1 MRRANEARLYA
12 LTTATACAL
21 ALLAGVIGAPTRA
34 VMQNLVFDQ
43 YQRWKPRPYAFDQPV
58 RIVLIDEESL
68 KRLGQWP
75 WPRERLAALVEALK
89 GAGAAAIAFDFL
101 FAEKDRADANAAT
114 GQTPDDV
121 FARAIDGA
129 PVVLG
134 SFVSEAPSGPGGS
147 VKAGFVTAGDDA
159 TKFLTPSPGA
169 LAPLSQLAQH
179 AAGVGFLNWR
189 PDTDRVVRRVPLIL
203 NVDGALHPSLAME
216 ALRVAQGASTY
227 IVKSSNASGETA
239 FGEVYGVLAIRNG
252 DLTID
257 TDPAGDIRVYF
268 ARPDPRRS
276 IPAWKVLE
284 PGADLSGLRGAIV
297 FVGASAATLSDIVA
311 TPLTPVMPGVEAHA
325 QIVEQLLSGQTLRRP
340 DWAPSAEWIATAL
353 ICAALVATTWML
365 APYLAALV
373 FAAVVGAIV
382 AVSWFAFSRHGVL
395 IEPTYPAFS
404 AAAVYFTGVSTLYAV
419 KRHQEREIRS
429 AFGRFVSPAVVARL
443 AEMPGALELG
453 GLQRELTLLFCDIR
467 SFTTISE
474 GFNASE
480 LTHFLNEYLT
490 PMTDAIL
497 DREGTIDKY
506 MGDAIM
512 AFWNAPLDDP
522 EHAAHA
528 VESALTMRETLVALN
543 EGWREPRRGRGAPI
557 QAGAVRHWAQF
568 GRVLRRQ
575 SGLAAPIRLFGDRRR
590 SERRLATRRRLQD
603 FRGRHYRQRDGPFR
617 GIRFR
622 LARDRFRPG
631 QGQDAPGRALRAR
644 GRRGACPRRRVRGAE
659 PPPRG
664 DARGLSEPGLR
675 RCDFH
680 GEGSRSPRACRGS
693 RPLLVQLAPVR
704 PIGRKRPGPR
714 LAPCDRAR
722 RKISADL
729 KTRSVPRGPRG
740 ALGRSRHRACR
751 SGRRPPPDFART
763 DRPVGRQ
770 TRSRR
775 S

>member
-21 ALLAGVIGAPTRA
+21 ALLAGVAGAPTRA

-58 RIVLIDEESL
+58 RIVEIDEESL

-75 WPRERLAALVEALK
+75 WPRERLAALVETLK
-89 GAGAAAIAFDFL
+89 RAGAAAIAFDFL
-101 FAEKDRADANAAT
+101 FAEKDRADAKAAA

-134 SFVSEAPSGPGGS
+134 SFVSEAPNGAGGS

-189 PDTDRVVRRVPLIL
+189 PDSDRVVRRVPLIL
-203 NVDGALHPSLAME
+203 NVDGSLHPSLAME

-252 DLTID
+252 DVTTQ

-284 PGADLSGLRGAIV
+284 PGADLSDLRGAIV
-297 FVGASAATLSDIVA
+297 FVGASAALLSDIVA
-311 TPLTPVMPGVEAHA
+311 TPLSPSMPGVEAHA

-340 DWAPSAEWIATAL
+340 DWAPSAEWMATAL
-353 ICAALVATTWML
+353 MCAALVATTWIL

-382 AVSWFAFSRHGVL
+382 AVSWLAFSRHGVL

-429 AFGRFVSPAVVARL
+429 AFGQFVSPAVVARL

-497 DREGTIDKY
+497 DRMGTVDKY

-522 EHAAHA
+522 DHAAHA
-528 VESALTMRETLVALN
+528 VESALTMRETLVTLN
-543 EGWREPRRGRGAPI
+543 ERWRDRAEADGRPFKP
-557 QAGAVRHWAQF
+557 VRF
-568 GRVLRRQ
+568 GIGLNSGECCVGNLGSLRRFDY
-575 SGLAAPIRLFGDRRR
+575 SAIGDEVNVASRLEGACKIFEVDIIGSETVR
-590 SERRLATRRRLQD
+590 SEA
-603 FRGRHYRQRDGPFR
+603 
-617 GIRFR
+617 
-622 LARDRFRPG
+622 
-631 QGQDAPGRALRAR
+631 
-644 GRRGACPRRRVRGAE
+644 
-659 PPPRG
+659 
-664 DARGLSEPGLR
+664 
-675 RCDFH
+675 
-680 GEGSRSPRACRGS
+680 
-693 RPLLVQLAPVR
+693 
-704 PIGRKRPGPR
+704 
-714 LAPCDRAR
+714 
-722 RKISADL
+722 
-729 KTRSVPRGPRG
+729 
-740 ALGRSRHRACR
+740 
-751 SGRRPPPDFART
+751 PDFAWLEIDSVLVKGKT
-763 DRPVGRQ
+763 RPVGLYALAGDAALARGDEFAEL
-770 TRSRR
+770 SRLHAAMLAAYR
-775 S
+775 NRDFAAAISMAKEGAARAPAAVRGLYSYNLRRFGQLAASAQDPDWRPVIALDEK

>member
-114 GQTPDDV
+114 GETPDDV

-134 SFVSEAPSGPGGS
+134 SFASEAPSGPGGS

-340 DWAPSAEWIATAL
+340 DWAPSAEWIATAF

-373 FAAVVGAIV
+373 FAAVVGAIL

-528 VESALTMRETLVALN
+528 VESALTMRETLAALN
-543 EGWREPRRGRGAPI
+543 ERWRSRAEAEERPFKPVRFGIGLNSGECCVGNLGSLRQFDYSAIGDEVNVASRLEGACKI
-557 QAGAVRHWAQF
+557 FEVDIIGSETV
-568 GRVLRRQ
+568 
-575 SGLAAPIRLFGDRRR
+575 R
-590 SERRLATRRRLQD
+590 SEA
-603 FRGRHYRQRDGPFR
+603 
-617 GIRFR
+617 
-622 LARDRFRPG
+622 
-631 QGQDAPGRALRAR
+631 
-644 GRRGACPRRRVRGAE
+644 
-659 PPPRG
+659 
-664 DARGLSEPGLR
+664 S
-675 RCDFH
+675 
-680 GEGSRSPRACRGS
+680 
-693 RPLLVQLAPVR
+693 
-704 PIGRKRPGPR
+704 
-714 LAPCDRAR
+714 
-722 RKISADL
+722 
-729 KTRSVPRGPRG
+729 
-740 ALGRSRHRACR
+740 
-751 SGRRPPPDFART
+751 DFAWLEIDSVLVKGKT
-763 DRPVGRQ
+763 RPVGLYALAGDAALARGDEFAELG
-770 TRSRR
+770 RLHAAMLAAYRNRDFAAAISMAKEAAARAPAAVRGLYSYNLRR
-775 S
+775 FGQLAASAQDPDWRPVIALDEK

>member
-58 RIVLIDEESL
+58 RIVAIDEESL

-75 WPRERLAALVEALK
+75 WPRERLAALVETLK
-89 GAGAAAIAFDFL
+89 RAGAAAIAFDFL
-101 FAEKDRADANAAT
+101 FAEKDRGDANAAT
-114 GQTPDDV
+114 GETPDGV

-134 SFVSEAPSGPGGS
+134 SFVSEAPSGHGAS

-189 PDTDRVVRRVPLIL
+189 PDSDRVVRRVPLIL

-227 IVKSSNASGETA
+227 IVKSSNASGESA

-276 IPAWKVLE
+276 IPAWKVLQ
-284 PGADLSGLRGAIV
+284 PGADLSDLRGAIV
-297 FVGASAATLSDIVA
+297 FVGASAALLSDIVA

-340 DWAPSAEWIATAL
+340 DWAPSAEWIATGL
-353 ICAALVATTWML
+353 ICATLVATTWML

-382 AVSWFAFSRHGVL
+382 AVSWFAFSRHGLL

-474 GFNASE
+474 GFNAPE

-497 DREGTIDKY
+497 DRMGTVDKY

-522 EHAAHA
+522 RHAAHA
-528 VESALTMRETLVALN
+528 VESALTMRDTLAALN
-543 EGWREPRRGRGAPI
+543 EGWRSRAEADGRPFKP
-557 QAGAVRHWAQF
+557 VRF
-568 GRVLRRQ
+568 GIGLNSGECCVGNLGSLRRFDY
-575 SGLAAPIRLFGDRRR
+575 SAIGDEVNVASRLEGACKIFEVDIIGSETVR
-590 SERRLATRRRLQD
+590 SEA
-603 FRGRHYRQRDGPFR
+603 
-617 GIRFR
+617 
-622 LARDRFRPG
+622 
-631 QGQDAPGRALRAR
+631 
-644 GRRGACPRRRVRGAE
+644 
-659 PPPRG
+659 
-664 DARGLSEPGLR
+664 
-675 RCDFH
+675 
-680 GEGSRSPRACRGS
+680 
-693 RPLLVQLAPVR
+693 
-704 PIGRKRPGPR
+704 
-714 LAPCDRAR
+714 
-722 RKISADL
+722 
-729 KTRSVPRGPRG
+729 
-740 ALGRSRHRACR
+740 
-751 SGRRPPPDFART
+751 PDFAWLEIDSVLVKGKT
-763 DRPVGRQ
+763 RPVGLYALAGDSALA
-770 TRSRR
+770 RSDEFSELSRLHAAMLAAYRNRDFAAAISMAKEAAARAPAAVRGLYSYNLRR
-775 S
+775 FGQLAASAQDPDWRPVIALDEK

>member
-58 RIVLIDEESL
+58 RIVEIDEESL

-75 WPRERLAALVEALK
+75 WPRERLAELVETLK
-89 GAGAAAIAFDFL
+89 RAGAAAIAFDFL
-101 FAEKDRADANAAT
+101 FAEKDRADANPAT
-114 GQTPDDV
+114 GETPDNV
-121 FARAIDGA
+121 FAHAIDGA

-169 LAPLSQLAQH
+169 LAPLSELAQH

-189 PDTDRVVRRVPLIL
+189 PDSDRVVRRVPLIL
-203 NVDGALHPSLAME
+203 NVDGSLHPSLAME

-227 IVKSSNASGETA
+227 VVKSSNASGETA

-276 IPAWKVLE
+276 IPAWKVFE
-284 PGADLSGLRGAIV
+284 PGADLSSLRGAIV
-297 FVGASAATLSDIVA
+297 FVGASAALLSDIVA
-311 TPLTPVMPGVEAHA
+311 TPLSPAMPGVEAHA

-340 DWAPSAEWIATAL
+340 DWAPSAEWIATAF
-353 ICAALVATTWML
+353 ICAALVATTWIL

-429 AFGRFVSPAVVARL
+429 AFGQFVSPAVVARL

-497 DREGTIDKY
+497 DRMGTVDKY

-522 EHAAHA
+522 DHAAHA
-528 VESALTMRETLVALN
+528 VESALTMRETLVTLN
-543 EGWREPRRGRGAPI
+543 EGWRNRAEADGRTFKP
-557 QAGAVRHWAQF
+557 VRF
-568 GRVLRRQ
+568 GIGLNSGECCVGNLGSLRRFDY
-575 SGLAAPIRLFGDRRR
+575 SAIGDEVNVASRLEGACKIFEVDIIGSETVR
-590 SERRLATRRRLQD
+590 SEA
-603 FRGRHYRQRDGPFR
+603 
-617 GIRFR
+617 
-622 LARDRFRPG
+622 
-631 QGQDAPGRALRAR
+631 
-644 GRRGACPRRRVRGAE
+644 
-659 PPPRG
+659 
-664 DARGLSEPGLR
+664 
-675 RCDFH
+675 
-680 GEGSRSPRACRGS
+680 
-693 RPLLVQLAPVR
+693 
-704 PIGRKRPGPR
+704 
-714 LAPCDRAR
+714 
-722 RKISADL
+722 
-729 KTRSVPRGPRG
+729 
-740 ALGRSRHRACR
+740 
-751 SGRRPPPDFART
+751 PDFAWLEIDSVLVKGKT
-763 DRPVGRQ
+763 RPVGLYALAGDSALARSDEFAELSRLHAAMLAAYRNRDFAAAISMAKEAAALAPAAVRGLYSYNLRQ
-770 TRSRR
+770 FGQLAASAQDPDWRPVIALDEK
-775 S
+775 

>member
-1 MRRANEARLYA
+1 LLDLDDLAGDKDDMRRANEARFYA

-21 ALLAGVIGAPTRA
+21 ALLAGVVGAPVRA
-34 VMQNLVFDQ
+34 VMQNVVFDQ

-58 RIVLIDEESL
+58 RIVEIDEESL

-75 WPRERLAALVEALK
+75 WPRERLAALVDTLK

-101 FAEKDRADANAAT
+101 FAEKDRADANAPNGA
-114 GQTPDDV
+114 TPDDA

-129 PVVLG
+129 PVILG
-134 SFVSEAPSGPGGS
+134 SFISDSPNGTTGS

-169 LAPLSQLAQH
+169 LAPLSELAQH

-239 FGEVYGVLAIRNG
+239 FGEVYGVLAVRNG
-252 DLTID
+252 KLTID
-257 TDPAGDIRVYF
+257 TDPTGEVKVYF
-268 ARPDPRRS
+268 AKPDPRRS
-276 IPAWKVLE
+276 IPAWKVIA
-284 PGADLSGLRGAIV
+284 PGADLSDLKGTIV

-311 TPLTPVMPGVEAHA
+311 TPLSPVMAGVEAHA

-340 DWAPSAEWIATAL
+340 DWAPSAEWMATAV
-353 ICAALVATTWML
+353 ICSLLVATTWIL
-365 APYLAALV
+365 GPYLAALAY
-373 FAAVVGAIV
+373 AAVLGAIV

-404 AAAVYFTGVSTLYAV
+404 AAAVYFSGVSTLYAV
-419 KRHQEREIRS
+419 KRHQEREIRF

-443 AEMPGALELG
+443 AEMPGALQLG

-497 DREGTIDKY
+497 DRMGTVDKY

-522 EHAAHA
+522 DHAAHA
-528 VESALTMRETLVALN
+528 VESALEMRETLVALN
-543 EGWREPRRGRGAPI
+543 EGWRSRAEAEDRPFKP
-557 QAGAVRHWAQF
+557 VRF
-568 GRVLRRQ
+568 GIGLNSGECCVGNLGSLRRFDY
-575 SGLAAPIRLFGDRRR
+575 SAIGDEVNVASRLEGACKIFEVDIIGSETVR
-590 SERRLATRRRLQD
+590 SEA
-603 FRGRHYRQRDGPFR
+603 
-617 GIRFR
+617 
-622 LARDRFRPG
+622 
-631 QGQDAPGRALRAR
+631 
-644 GRRGACPRRRVRGAE
+644 
-659 PPPRG
+659 
-664 DARGLSEPGLR
+664 
-675 RCDFH
+675 
-680 GEGSRSPRACRGS
+680 
-693 RPLLVQLAPVR
+693 
-704 PIGRKRPGPR
+704 
-714 LAPCDRAR
+714 
-722 RKISADL
+722 
-729 KTRSVPRGPRG
+729 
-740 ALGRSRHRACR
+740 
-751 SGRRPPPDFART
+751 PDFAWLEIDSVLVKGKT
-763 DRPVGRQ
+763 RPVGLYALAGDSGVAASDEFADL
-770 TRSRR
+770 TRLHSAMLAAYRNRDFADAVSLAKEAAARAPVAVRGLYSYNLRR
-775 S
+775 FT

>member
-522 EHAAHA
+522 DHAAHA

-543 EGWREPRRGRGAPI
+543 EGWRDRAEADGRTFKP
-557 QAGAVRHWAQF
+557 VRF
-568 GRVLRRQ
+568 GIGLNSGECCVGNLGSLRRFDY
-575 SGLAAPIRLFGDRRR
+575 SAIGDEVNVASRLEGACKIFEVDIIGSETVR
-590 SERRLATRRRLQD
+590 SEA
-603 FRGRHYRQRDGPFR
+603 
-617 GIRFR
+617 
-622 LARDRFRPG
+622 
-631 QGQDAPGRALRAR
+631 
-644 GRRGACPRRRVRGAE
+644 
-659 PPPRG
+659 
-664 DARGLSEPGLR
+664 S
-675 RCDFH
+675 
-680 GEGSRSPRACRGS
+680 
-693 RPLLVQLAPVR
+693 
-704 PIGRKRPGPR
+704 
-714 LAPCDRAR
+714 
-722 RKISADL
+722 
-729 KTRSVPRGPRG
+729 
-740 ALGRSRHRACR
+740 
-751 SGRRPPPDFART
+751 DFAWLEIDSVLVKGKT
-763 DRPVGRQ
+763 RPVGLYALAGDAALARGDEFAEL
-770 TRSRR
+770 SRLHAAMLAAYR
-775 S
+775 NRDFAAAISMAKEAAARAPAAVRGLYSYNLRRFGQLAASAQDPDWRPVIALDEK

>member
-58 RIVLIDEESL
+58 RIVLIDEELL

-114 GQTPDDV
+114 GETPDDV

-340 DWAPSAEWIATAL
+340 DWAPSSEWIATAL

-528 VESALTMRETLVALN
+528 VEFGAHDARDAGRAERGLAQTAPRPMGAHSSRCGSALGSIRAS
-543 EGWREPRRGRGAPI
+543 AASAI
-557 QAGAVRHWAQF
+557 WA
-568 GRVLRRQ
+568 RCAD
-575 SGLAAPIRLFGDRRR
+575 STIRR
-590 SERRLATRRRLQD
+590 SAT
-603 FRGRHYRQRDGPFR
+603 
-617 GIRFR
+617 
-622 LARDRFRPG
+622 
-631 QGQDAPGRALRAR
+631 
-644 GRRGACPRRRVRGAE
+644 
-659 PPPRG
+659 
-664 DARGLSEPGLR
+664 
-675 RCDFH
+675 
-680 GEGSRSPRACRGS
+680 
-693 RPLLVQLAPVR
+693 
-704 PIGRKRPGPR
+704 K
-714 LAPCDRAR
+714 
-722 RKISADL
+722 
-729 KTRSVPRGPRG
+729 
-740 ALGRSRHRACR
+740 
-751 SGRRPPPDFART
+751 
-763 DRPVGRQ
+763 
-770 TRSRR
+770 
-775 S
+775 

>member
-12 LTTATACAL
+12 LTTATVCAL
-21 ALLAGVIGAPTRA
+21 ALLAGVVGAPARA

-58 RIVLIDEESL
+58 RIIAIDDELL

-89 GAGAAAIAFDFL
+89 RAGAAAIAFDFL
-101 FAEKDRADANAAT
+101 FSEKDRADAGAPTAE
-114 GQTPDDV
+114 TPDSA

-134 SFVSEAPSGPGGS
+134 SFVSDAPNGAGGS

-169 LAPLSQLAQH
+169 LAPLSELAQH

-189 PDTDRVVRRVPLIL
+189 PDSDRVVRRVPLIL

-252 DLTID
+252 NLTID
-257 TDPAGDIRVYF
+257 TDAAGDIRVYF

-276 IPAWKVLE
+276 IPAWKALA
-284 PGADLSGLRGAIV
+284 PGADLSDLRGSIV
-297 FVGASAATLSDIVA
+297 FVGASAALLSDIVA
-311 TPLTPVMPGVEAHA
+311 TPLSPAMPGVEAHA
-325 QIVEQLLSGQTLRRP
+325 QIVEQLLSGQTLTRP
-340 DWAPSAEWIATAL
+340 DWAPSAEWMATAL
-353 ICAALVATTWML
+353 VCAALVATTWIL

-373 FAAVVGAIV
+373 FAAIVGAIV
-382 AVSWFAFSRHGVL
+382 AVSWFAFSRHGLL

-480 LTHFLNEYLT
+480 LTRFLNEYLT

-506 MGDAIM
+506 MGDAIV

-522 EHAAHA
+522 DHSAHA
-528 VESALTMRETLVALN
+528 VELALAMREMLVTLN
-543 EGWREPRRGRGAPI
+543 EGWRSRAEADGRSFKP
-557 QAGAVRHWAQF
+557 VRF
-568 GRVLRRQ
+568 GIGLNTGECCVGNLGSLRRFDY
-575 SGLAAPIRLFGDRRR
+575 SAIGDEVNVASRL
-590 SERRLATRRRLQD
+590 E
-603 FRGRHYRQRDGPFR
+603 
-617 GIRFR
+617 
-622 LARDRFRPG
+622 
-631 QGQDAPGRALRAR
+631 
-644 GRRGACPRRRVRGAE
+644 GACKIFQVDIIGSETTRAE
-659 PPPRG
+659 
-664 DARGLSEPGLR
+664 A
-675 RCDFH
+675 
-680 GEGSRSPRACRGS
+680 
-693 RPLLVQLAPVR
+693 
-704 PIGRKRPGPR
+704 
-714 LAPCDRAR
+714 
-722 RKISADL
+722 
-729 KTRSVPRGPRG
+729 
-740 ALGRSRHRACR
+740 
-751 SGRRPPPDFART
+751 PDFAWLEIDSVLLKNKT
-763 DRPVGRQ
+763 RPVGLYALAGDQALARSDEFADL
-770 TRSRR
+770 SRR
-775 S
+775 HAAMLSAYRNRDFADAVAMAKEAAARAPEAVRGLYSYNLRRFAQLAETTQDPDWRPLIALDEK

>member
-1 MRRANEARLYA
+1 M
-12 LTTATACAL
+12 
-21 ALLAGVIGAPTRA
+21 LAGVVGAPTRA
-34 VMQNLVFDQ
+34 VMQDLVFDQ

-58 RIVLIDEESL
+58 RIVEIDEESL

-89 GAGAAAIAFDFL
+89 GAGVAAIAFDFL
-101 FAEKDRADANAAT
+101 FAEKDRADAGAPT
-114 GQTPDDV
+114 GETPDNV

-134 SFVSEAPSGPGGS
+134 SFVSEAPNGAGGS

-169 LAPLSQLAQH
+169 LAPLSELAQH

-189 PDTDRVVRRVPLIL
+189 PDSDRVVRRVPLIL

-257 TDPAGDIRVYF
+257 TDAAGDVRVYF
-268 ARPDPRRS
+268 AQADPHRS
-276 IPAWKVLE
+276 IPAWKALDA
-284 PGADLSGLRGAIV
+284 GSDLSDLRGTIV

-311 TPLTPVMPGVEAHA
+311 TPLSPVMPGVEAHA

-353 ICAALVATTWML
+353 ICAALVATTWVL

-382 AVSWFAFSRHGVL
+382 AVSWFAFSRHGLL

-404 AAAVYFTGVSTLYAV
+404 AAAVFFTGVSTLYAV
-419 KRHQEREIRS
+419 KRHQERAIRS

-453 GLQRELTLLFCDIR
+453 GLERELTLLFCDIR

-497 DREGTIDKY
+497 DRMGTVDKY
-506 MGDAIM
+506 MGDAIV

-522 EHAAHA
+522 DHGAHA
-528 VESALTMRETLVALN
+528 VESALAMRRTLVTLN
-543 EGWREPRRGRGAPI
+543 EGWRSRAEADGRPFKP
-557 QAGAVRHWAQF
+557 VRF
-568 GRVLRRQ
+568 GIGLNSGECCVGNLGSLRRFDY
-575 SGLAAPIRLFGDRRR
+575 SAIGDEVNVASRL
-590 SERRLATRRRLQD
+590 E
-603 FRGRHYRQRDGPFR
+603 
-617 GIRFR
+617 
-622 LARDRFRPG
+622 
-631 QGQDAPGRALRAR
+631 
-644 GRRGACPRRRVRGAE
+644 GACKIFEVDVIGSETTRAE
-659 PPPRG
+659 
-664 DARGLSEPGLR
+664 A
-675 RCDFH
+675 
-680 GEGSRSPRACRGS
+680 
-693 RPLLVQLAPVR
+693 
-704 PIGRKRPGPR
+704 
-714 LAPCDRAR
+714 
-722 RKISADL
+722 
-729 KTRSVPRGPRG
+729 
-740 ALGRSRHRACR
+740 
-751 SGRRPPPDFART
+751 PDFAWLEIDSVLLKNKT
-763 DRPVGRQ
+763 RPVGLYALAGDSALAASDEFADL
-770 TRSRR
+770 TRLHSAMLAAYRNRDFADAISMAKEAAARAPAAVRGLYSYNLRR
-775 S
+775 FAQLADSAQDPDWRPLIALDEK